1 MGKTWLVKRR
11 FQKRVCFLI
20 VHRNVVTV
28 IVMDK
33 FSQSIQNPFIAAN
46 LLRVLRVRD
55 VCAHVLTKVSAFQ
68 ISFLLISLNKSQTP
82 WDQDA
87 LPSYYVLGCR
97 RVCEHIQEFSAS
109 LRVSTCFGFVIYW
122 TSRKE
127 RFNRFLWQ
135 NPLCRSWRK
144 DVMVMCIIIH
154 SRLFVQWF
162 WEKTVLVNQV
172 G

>member
-1 MGKTWLVKRR
+1 MITGTSDLLGQLGIDNPWSMGKTWLVKRR
-11 FQKRVCFLI
+11 FHKRVCFLI
-20 VHRNVVTV
+20 VYRNVVTV

-68 ISFLLISLNKSQTP
+68 ISFLHISLNKSQTP

-109 LRVSTCFGFVIYW
+109 LRVSTCFGFVI
-122 TSRKE
+122 E
-127 RFNRFLWQ
+127 RAGKNVLIVFFGRI
-135 NPLCRSWRK
+135 RS
-144 DVMVMCIIIH
+144 VGH
-154 SRLFVQWF
+154 E
-162 WEKTVLVNQV
+162 EKT
-172 G
+172 